1 MRGHPHALP
10 GGIVVPSVV
19 RANQAAILN
28 TAAGKPRARMD
39 AKILPRAKAV
49 IIIISVIA
57 VAPPEHKVS
66 SQKSRRPD
74 FSFSRIRRPGDDV
87 PIVR

>member
-28 TAAGKPRARMD
+28 TTAGKPRAAMET
-39 AKILPRAKAV
+39 KIFPRAKAF
-49 IIIISVIA
+49 I
-57 VAPPEHKVS
+57 APPEDEVLPE
-66 SQKSRRPD
+66 KSRRPD
-74 FSFSRIRRPGDDV
+74 FSRSHVRRLGGNV
-87 PIVR
+87 PIVE

>member
-28 TAAGKPRARMD
+28 TTAGKSSAAMET
-39 AKILPRAKAV
+39 KIFPRAKAF
-49 IIIISVIA
+49 IA
-57 VAPPEHKVS
+57 SPEDEVLVE
-66 SQKSRRPD
+66 KSRRPD
-74 FSFSRIRRPGDDV
+74 FSRSRVRRLSDNV
-87 PIVR
+87 PIVE

>member
-28 TAAGKPRARMD
+28 TTAGKSSAAMET
-39 AKILPRAKAV
+39 KIFPRAKA
-49 IIIISVIA
+49 SSLRQRTRSCREA
-57 VAPPEHKVS
+57 APAGLLPLPCPK
-66 SQKSRRPD
+66 
-74 FSFSRIRRPGDDV
+74 IGYNV
-87 PIVR
+87 PIVE